1 MPPFQDRYHNLPN
14 EVLRMIFSTLTG
26 THPHR
31 PEALYNLLFVSRRV
45 NAIAKPLFYR
55 HVALYCGI
63 HWDSTNAD
71 CQGYRQCLH
80 SLVRAITADDAALGA
95 SVHTLHLTVPEYA
108 VEYED
113 ERYSGETLVA
123 LLPHLPHLRKLTAF
137 YIGTD
142 EWPVSK
148 LMLLPNPAKLT
159 LLTLNIVHDYPAF
172 LAFLCACPGLEYLAI
187 DMVQD
192 ENTGAAET
200 IPPDVIPRLRGVSCD
215 SDFLYFCVLAGRRI
229 EHINTVDAA
238 ISCAIHNGADLD
250 SLAEP
255 MALVRSLSVDGQM
268 SLQCILRDDVIAPYS
283 HVEFLAVAISDKIR
297 INDVRMMGNRWS
309 KKFRYVY
316 LQCEG
321 FVPDDDTVPEAFLI
335 AMTSLL
341 ILDIEIRCKS
351 AANGTYPRC
360 TRYVRGSPIEKN
372 AAINFVFPS
381 CDDFQEPMWVD
392 SIEDLIN
399 HWFQNL

>member
-1 MPPFQDRYHNLPN
+1 M
-14 EVLRMIFSTLTG
+14 
-26 THPHR
+26 
-31 PEALYNLLFVSRRV
+31 
-45 NAIAKPLFYR
+45 
-55 HVALYCGI
+55 
-63 HWDSTNAD
+63 
-71 CQGYRQCLH
+71 CLD
-80 SLVRAITADDAALGA
+80 SLVRAITADDAALGE

-172 LAFLCACPGLEYLAI
+172 LAFLRACPGLEYLAI

-192 ENTGAAET
+192 ENTGAAEP

-215 SDFLYFCVLAGRRI
+215 SDFLYFCILAGRRI

-255 MALVRSLSVDGQM
+255 MASVRSLSVDGRM

-283 HVEFLAVAISDKIR
+283 HVEFLAVAISDVSPVLYLVHALLMDTHQKIR
-297 INDVRMMGNRWS
+297 INDVRMMGKRWS
-309 KKFRYVY
+309 KKLRYVY

-321 FVPDDDTVPEAFLI
+321 CIPDDDTVPEAFFI

-341 ILDIEIRCKS
+341 ILDIEIKCKS

-392 SIEDLIN
+392 SIEDLSE
-399 HWFQNL
+399 